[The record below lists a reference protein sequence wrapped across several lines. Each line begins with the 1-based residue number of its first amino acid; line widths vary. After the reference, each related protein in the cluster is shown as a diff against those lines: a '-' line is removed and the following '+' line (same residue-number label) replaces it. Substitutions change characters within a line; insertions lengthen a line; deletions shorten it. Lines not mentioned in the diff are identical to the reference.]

1 MRQVGSLSSQKPTV
15 FIVHNNEDVNTL
27 LAGTFWLKGF
37 QSAKFTDGKE
47 CLKRVRE
54 IDGNVDALVIN
65 LETALDNNDLMLI
78 VNMKRINP
86 NAKIL
91 VLVGEELDETKM
103 YEYGA
108 DEIFLTPLSPI
119 DIIDKL
125 ILLISK
131 SKGLERQNDLV

>member
-1 MRQVGSLSSQKPTV
+1 LSFQKPTV
-15 FIVHNNEDVNTL
+15 FIVHNNEDVNTF

-37 QSAKFTDGKE
+37 LPVKFTDGKE

-65 LETALDNNDLMLI
+65 RETALNNDLMLI
-78 VNMKRINP
+78 VNVKRMNP
-86 NAKIL
+86 NTKIL
-91 VLVGEELDETKM
+91 VLVDEESDETKM

-108 DEIFLTPLSPI
+108 DEIFLTPISPI
-119 DIIDKL
+119 DITDKM

-131 SKGLERQNDLV
+131 SKVLEDRQNDLV

>member
-1 MRQVGSLSSQKPTV
+1 MRLVGSLSSQKPTV

-54 IDGNVDALVIN
+54 IDGKVDALVIN
-65 LETALDNNDLMLI
+65 RETALDNDLMLI
-78 VNMKRINP
+78 VNIKRINP

-91 VLVGEELDETKM
+91 VLLDEESDETKM

-108 DEIFLTPLSPI
+108 DEISLTPLSPI
-119 DIIDKL
+119 DVIDKL

>member
-1 MRQVGSLSSQKPTV
+1 MSFQKPTV

-37 QSAKFTDGKE
+37 ESSKFTDGKE
-47 CLKRVRE
+47 CLKRFRE

-65 LETALDNNDLMLI
+65 QEIALDNDLMLI

-86 NAKIL
+86 NSKIL
-91 VLVGEELDETKM
+91 VIADKESDETKM

-108 DEIFLTPLSPI
+108 DEISLTPLSPI
-119 DIIDKL
+119 DITDKL

>member
-1 MRQVGSLSSQKPTV
+1 LSFQKPTV
-15 FIVHNNEDVNTL
+15 FLVHNNEDVNTL

-37 QSAKFTDGKE
+37 QPAKFTDGKE

-54 IDGNVDALVIN
+54 LDGNVDALVIN
-65 LETALDNNDLMLI
+65 QETALDNDLMLI

-91 VLVGEELDETKM
+91 VIAAADEELDETKM

-108 DEIFLTPLSPI
+108 DEIALIPLSPI
-119 DIIDKL
+119 DVTDKL

-131 SKGLERQNDLV
+131 SEGLEERQNDLV

>member
-1 MRQVGSLSSQKPTV
+1 MSSQKPTV
-15 FIVHNNEDVNTL
+15 FIIHNNEDVNTL

-37 QSAKFTDGKE
+37 QPDKFTDGKE

-65 LETALDNNDLMLI
+65 RETALDNDLMLI

-86 NAKIL
+86 NTKIL
-91 VLVGEELDETKM
+91 VLVDEELDETKM

-108 DEIFLTPLSPI
+108 DEISLTPLSPI
-119 DIIDKL
+119 DVIDKL

>member
-54 IDGNVDALVIN
+54 IDGKVDALVIN
-65 LETALDNNDLMLI
+65 RETALDDDLMLI
-78 VNMKRINP
+78 VIMKRINP

-91 VLVGEELDETKM
+91 VLVDEELDETKM

-108 DEIFLTPLSPI
+108 DEISLTPISPI